1 MAATTTNLPGQK
13 GGSGDIRALLLKI
26 FSGEVIKIFDY
37 ETTLINKVR
46 NRSVAPGTRTVQF
59 PLITN
64 ATAKYHIPGN
74 SLMTDAGYLNSFK
87 QTERQI
93 ALDRLL
99 TSSVFIDQLEES
111 LTHFDARSEYTR
123 QMALAMA
130 YTRDKQLFSLILK
143 AAKTAGGAYDAEF
156 GLGTLGAAYGESLV
170 RGHFVTTGVAPA
182 SMTAQDVVEALFTC
196 ARVMDEKNIP
206 KTGRWAALP
215 PETFYKLA
223 LNPNVANFSL
233 INKDL
238 ANGENGS
245 LSGGP
250 SAILKVAGISIVETN
265 FALFQGQSAAGKP
278 YYTVPGISSTGSA
291 DTTNRP
297 TSMSTPDANDY
308 TDAVNLNKLCMLVWH
323 QDCLAAVQWQGMTT
337 EAQYMIEYQGDLLVT
352 KQVVGQEVLRPE
364 CAIAVVQD
372 NTATNSYPVGID
384 ATAAGN
390 LSTYG
395 TTTATY

>member
-1 MAATTTNLPGQK
+1 MALASGASNVPAQA

-46 NRSVAPGTRTVQF
+46 NRSVAPGTKTVQF

-64 ATAKYHIPGN
+64 ATAKYHTPGA
-74 SLMTDAGYLNSFK
+74 SLMLDAGYLNQFK
-87 QTERQI
+87 TTERLI

-130 YTRDKQLFSLILK
+130 YIRDKQLFSLILK
-143 AAKTAGGAYDAEF
+143 AARTAGGNYDSEY
-156 GLGTLGAAYGESLV
+156 GLGALGTAYGDSMV
-170 RGHFVTTGVAPA
+170 RGHIVTTG
-182 SMTAQDVVEALFTC
+182 TAYGSLSTADIVEALFTC

-215 PETFYKLA
+215 PELFYKIA
-223 LNPNVANFSL
+223 LNPNVSTYSL

-238 ANGENGS
+238 GGENGS
-245 LSGGP
+245 LAQGP
-250 SAILKVAGISIVETN
+250 NAVIKIAGISIVETN
-265 FALFQGQSAAGKP
+265 FALFAGQTGAGKP
-278 YYTVPGISSTGSA
+278 YNSVPGIS
-291 DTTNRP
+291 DTTNKP
-297 TSMSTPDANDY
+297 TSMTEANDY
-308 TDAVNLNKLCMLVWH
+308 TADVTKLQMLVWH

-364 CAIAVVQD
+364 CAIAVCED
-372 NTATNSYPVGID
+372 AATATIGMSGTES
-384 ATAAGN
+384 TAVV
-390 LSTYG
+390 TYK
-395 TTTATY
+395 TSTATY

>member
-1 MAATTTNLPGQK
+1 MALTAGYSNVPAQA

-46 NRSVAPGTRTVQF
+46 NRSVAPGTKTVQF

-64 ATAKYHIPGN
+64 ATAKYHTPGD
-74 SLMTDAGYLNSFK
+74 SLMLDAGYLNQFK
-87 QTERQI
+87 TTERLI

-130 YTRDKQLFSLILK
+130 YIRDKQLFSLILK
-143 AAKTAGGAYDAEF
+143 AAKTSCGTFDSEY
-156 GLGTLGAAYGESLV
+156 GLGALATAYGGSMV
-170 RGHFVTTGVAPA
+170 RGHIVTTGVALG
-182 SMTAQDVVEALFTC
+182 SLSTSDIVEAIFTC

-215 PETFYKLA
+215 PELFYKIA
-223 LNPNVANFSL
+223 LNPNVAQYSL

-238 ANGENGS
+238 GGENGS
-245 LSGGP
+245 LAQGP
-250 SAILKVAGISIVETN
+250 NAILKIAGISIVETN
-265 FALFQGQSAAGKP
+265 FALFAGQTAAGKP
-278 YYTVPGISSTGSA
+278 YNSVPGISDTSNKPSTAGGSPVLM
-291 DTTNRP
+291 T
-297 TSMSTPDANDY
+297 DANDY
-308 TDAVNLNKLCMLVWH
+308 TAAANVTKLQMLVWH

-364 CAIAVVQD
+364 CAIAVCED
-372 NTATNSYPVGID
+372 ANSGTIGFSVGE
-384 ATAAGN
+384 ATAV
-390 LSTYG
+390 G
-395 TTTATY
+395 TNGCVTATY

>member
-1 MAATTTNLPGQK
+1 MAATAVNLPGQS
-13 GGSGDIRALLLKI
+13 GGTGDIRALLLKI
-26 FSGEVIKIFDY
+26 FSGEVIKIFEY

-59 PLITN
+59 PLITS
-64 ATAKYHIPGN
+64 ATAKYHTPGE
-74 SLMTDAGYLNSFK
+74 SLMLDSGYLNSFK
-87 QTERQI
+87 QTERLI

-130 YTRDKQLFSLILK
+130 YIRDKQLFSLILK
-143 AAKTAGGAYDAEF
+143 AARTAGGAYDTEYGLAT
-156 GLGTLGAAYGESLV
+156 LGTSYGNSLV
-170 RGHFVTTGVAPA
+170 RGHIVTTGTVYANLT
-182 SMTAQDVVEALFTC
+182 TADIVEALFTC

-215 PETFYKLA
+215 PELFYKIA
-223 LNPNVANFSL
+223 LNPNVSSYSL

-238 ANGENGS
+238 GGANGS
-245 LSGGP
+245 LDAGP
-250 SAILKVAGISIVETN
+250 NTILKVAGISIVETN
-265 FALFQGQSAAGKP
+265 FALFAGQTAAGKP
-278 YYTVPGISSTGSA
+278 YNSVPGISDS
-291 DTTNRP
+291 TNRP
-297 TSMSTPDANDY
+297 TSMATPDANDY
-308 TDAVNLNKLCMLVWH
+308 SANVTKLQMLVWH

-364 CAIAVVQD
+364 CAIAVCED
-372 NTATNSYPVGID
+372 AASGTIGMTAGE
-384 ATAAGN
+384 ATAVGTN
-390 LSTYG
+390 GTSTASY
-395 TTTATY
+395 

>member
-1 MAATTTNLPGQK
+1 MALTAGYSNVPAQA
-13 GGSGDIRALLLKI
+13 GGAGDIRALLLKI

-46 NRSVAPGTRTVQF
+46 NRSVAPGTKTVQF

-64 ATAKYHIPGN
+64 ATAKYHTPGD
-74 SLMTDAGYLNSFK
+74 SLMTEAGYLNSFK
-87 QTERQI
+87 QTERLI

-130 YTRDKQLFSLILK
+130 YIRDKQLFSLILK
-143 AAKTAGGAYDAEF
+143 AARTAGGAYDSEY
-156 GLGTLGAAYGESLV
+156 GLGALGTAYGDSMV
-170 RGHFVTTGVAPA
+170 RGHIVKTNVAYT
-182 SMTAQDVVEALFTC
+182 SLSTSDIVEALFTC
-196 ARVMDEKNIP
+196 ARVLDEKNIP

-215 PETFYKLA
+215 PELFYKIA
-223 LNPNVANFSL
+223 LNPSVSSYSL

-245 LSGGP
+245 LAQGP
-250 SAILKVAGISIVETN
+250 NAILKIAGISIVETN
-265 FALFQGQSAAGKP
+265 FALFAGQTGSGKP
-278 YYTVPGISSTGSA
+278 YNSVPGIS
-291 DTTNRP
+291 DTTNKP
-297 TSMSTPDANDY
+297 TSMTEANDY
-308 TDAVNLNKLCMLVWH
+308 TADVTKLQMLVWH

-364 CAIAVVQD
+364 CAIAVCED
-372 NTATNSYPVGID
+372 AATGTIGMSG
-384 ATAAGN
+384 TESAAVI
-390 LSTYG
+390 TYK
-395 TTTATY
+395 TETATY